1 MNYKNE
7 ISCPNC
13 GEYNFDY
20 EIKCKNCKSFIR
32 ERIVNLDLGETLIQ
46 LIDSPTEA
54 FHRIKFS
61 EHKNYLIVLLIF
73 LSIRFLIISRFI
85 SVPFTENST
94 NLSVLILWVI
104 SFIITISLLTIVSF
118 VLQKIFLVNKVNA
131 RFKDILSVVVYSFVP
146 NVFALIILFP
156 IELVFYGEFIFSNN
170 PYPYQIKES
179 IFYFLLT
186 LEALT
191 IIWSVF
197 LMTIGLKEFLR
208 ARIFSFVIT
217 IIVWIL
223 ISVVLFLQSKI
234 FLIK

>member
-1 MNYKNE
+1 LNYKNE

-104 SFIITISLLTIVSF
+104 SFIITISLLTFVSF

>member
-32 ERIVNLDLGETLIQ
+32 ERIVNLDLGETLIR

>member
-32 ERIVNLDLGETLIQ
+32 ERIVNLDLGETLIR

-156 IELVFYGEFIFSNN
+156 IELVFYGEFIFANN